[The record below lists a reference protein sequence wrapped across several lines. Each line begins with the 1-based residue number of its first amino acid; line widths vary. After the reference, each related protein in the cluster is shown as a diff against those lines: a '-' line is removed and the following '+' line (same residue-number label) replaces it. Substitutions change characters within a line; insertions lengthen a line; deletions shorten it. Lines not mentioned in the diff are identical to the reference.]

1 MKTGNDE
8 KNSAGEMQRDELMAA
23 LFANMIAQQ
32 TQTAFMFL
40 GRIPHPETGQPVQDL
55 ETAEFL
61 INQLEMLDIKTRGN
75 LSRDEENLLKQS
87 LTGLRM
93 AFVEAVDQSTETTPS
108 PGNPPA
114 APAPQSSAP
123 PSPAS
128 SEPAA
133 AAFSS
138 DLGGQEES
146 RKKFSKKY

>member
-1 MKTGNDE
+1 MKTGSDE
-8 KNSAGEMQRDELMAA
+8 KNPAGEMGRDELMAA

-61 INQLEMLDIKTRGN
+61 INQLEMLEIKTRGN
-75 LSRDEENLLKQS
+75 LSREEENLLKQS
-87 LTGLRM
+87 LSGLRM
-93 AFVEAVDQSTETTPS
+93 AFVEAVDQGPGTTP
-108 PGNPPA
+108 PA
-114 APAPQSSAP
+114 RSTPSGPAPQPSAP
-123 PSPAS
+123 PTPAF
-128 SEPAA
+128 SEPVVTAP
-133 AAFSS
+133 SP